1 MKKIFILLLLV
12 CLMGCAKINDF
23 IKSDEL
29 LDMGYDEKTVSMIE
43 EYGIRENVMK
53 YPYNENLKTLIEDP
67 SFIKENIDEYL
78 SLNELKTD
86 DCLMVVN
93 RGYTDDVEEYSEDL
107 LNLMRTDYYLHS
119 RHQRYLEMVNNYK
132 KTNTNGEIDWIDTTK
147 KAEQWIC

>member
-67 SFIKENIDEYL
+67 SFIKENID
-78 SLNELKTD
+78 
-86 DCLMVVN
+86 
-93 RGYTDDVEEYSEDL
+93 
-107 LNLMRTDYYLHS
+107 
-119 RHQRYLEMVNNYK
+119 
-132 KTNTNGEIDWIDTTK
+132 
-147 KAEQWIC
+147 

>member
-119 RHQRYLEMVNNYK
+119 RHQRYLEMDFSK
-132 KTNTNGEIDWIDTTK
+132 
-147 KAEQWIC
+147 